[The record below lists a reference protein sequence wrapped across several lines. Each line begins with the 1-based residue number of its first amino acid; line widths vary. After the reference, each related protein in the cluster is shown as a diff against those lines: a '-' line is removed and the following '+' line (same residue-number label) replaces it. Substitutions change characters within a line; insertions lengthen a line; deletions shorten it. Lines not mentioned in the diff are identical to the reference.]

1 MSFMKR
7 FLCKYLRSYL
17 YGQSNYRKIFFSS
30 FCTRT
35 EKGIGYKLLDII
47 GDLKYLK
54 SFHIAF

>member
-7 FLCKYLRSYL
+7 FYVNTYAVICMDNQIIEKSFSVLFAP
-17 YGQSNYRKIFFSS
+17 GQ
-30 FCTRT
+30 
-35 EKGIGYKLLDII
+35 KGNWYKLLDII